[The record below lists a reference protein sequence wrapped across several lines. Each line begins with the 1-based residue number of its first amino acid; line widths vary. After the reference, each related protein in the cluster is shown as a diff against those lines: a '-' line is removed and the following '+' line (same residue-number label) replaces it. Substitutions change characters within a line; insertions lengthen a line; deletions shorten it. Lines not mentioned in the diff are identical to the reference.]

1 MAMDP
6 YAPCPCGNGK
16 KLKFCCADIADDI
29 EKVYKKIEGDQPQ
42 AALKQVES
50 LLAAKPDRSALIDL
64 KASLELSLKKLDAAR
79 ETIVRFMLSHPD
91 SPAAQAQSAILE
103 ASTGHGHKGIA
114 PLQNALELLSD
125 EMPQRVLEAVGAVG
139 HALLLDGDVFAAR
152 GHLLLYAGI
161 SPEKDNAA
169 IDLLLRLN
177 LESGLPLLL
186 RQEYFLKPAPE
197 GSPWKQEYDEAAV
210 LSGRGL
216 WREAEQKLVGLSAKH
231 PQTPVLIYGL
241 ALVRGWLGDA
251 AGLAQG
257 MHDFAGLGVPR
268 QEAVEAEALAQLVD
282 PAIEEPSFSMVKRGY
297 SVPDADVLTEAL
309 TADARIEPYDLSEQE
324 TGDQATPPRASFILL
339 DREPVEPETEFG
351 IDEVPNVIA
360 FLSLY
365 GKRTD
370 RDAQLEVTTDEG
382 ELLKRSAA
390 LLAEIADSELG
401 ESAADEVLAEK
412 SHAEGALSWRWRLPE
427 RTPPD
432 VRQRLL
438 AERRRRAILSDWPA
452 SPLGALRGKTAD
464 EARGQ
469 EESSIALEAC
479 VLLLEQASSDPDEL
493 PLFDELRQQLGIA
506 PLEGVAADAG
516 DEAPLSRFTRYDA
529 AGASLEQLLSVLQRA
544 SLGGAS
550 VAALLA
556 ARALVARSKDAGEAD
571 LSAAFRQAIRLEPNP
586 KRAQEH
592 AASAVAWSEARG
604 HSAGEWRVALL
615 EVAISSG
622 DVEQL
627 ERTLQEI
634 REKHAGEAD
643 VAEAAYRVLLSAGLI
658 PPEQAAPVGAGPEAE
673 PSGVWTPG
681 QESPPAGGEEKSGLW
696 LPS

>member
-6 YAPCPCGNGK
+6 YAPCPCGSGK
-16 KLKFCCADIADDI
+16 KLKFCCSDIADDI

-50 LLAAKPDRSALIDL
+50 LLAAKPDRASLIDL

-103 ASTGHGHKGIA
+103 ASTGHGRKGIA

-125 EMPQRVLEAVGAVG
+125 AMPQRVLEAVGAVG
-139 HALLLDGDVFAAR
+139 HALLMDGDVFAAR

-169 IDLLLRLN
+169 LDLLLRLN

-186 RQEYFLKPAPE
+186 RQEYFLKPAPDGVE
-197 GSPWKQEYDEAAV
+197 WKPEYDEVAV

-216 WREAEQKLVGLSAKH
+216 WRGAEQKLAELSAKH
-231 PQTPVLIYGL
+231 TGAPELVYGL

-257 MHDFAGLGVPR
+257 MHDYARMEVPR

-282 PAIEEPSFSMVKRGY
+282 PSIKEPSFGMVKRGY
-297 SVPDADVLTEAL
+297 DVPDADALNEAL
-309 TADARIEPYDLSEQE
+309 TADSRIEPYDLTEQE
-324 TGDQATPPRASFILL
+324 LGDQATRPRASFILL
-339 DREPVEPETEFG
+339 DREPVEPGVELG
-351 IDEVPNVIA
+351 IDDVPNVVA

-370 RDAQLEVTTDEG
+370 RDARVEMTTDAG
-382 ELLKRSAA
+382 ELLDRSAS
-390 LLAEIADSELG
+390 LLTEIAGNELG
-401 ESAADEVLAEK
+401 DAGEDEVLAEK

-427 RTPPD
+427 RTPME

-438 AERRRRAILSDWPA
+438 AERRRRALLSDWPH
-452 SPLGALRGKTAD
+452 SPLGALQGKTAD
-464 EARGQ
+464 EARGD
-469 EESSIALEAC
+469 EESSVALEAC

-493 PLFDELRQQLGIA
+493 PLFDELREQLGLA
-506 PLEGVAADAG
+506 AVEGVAADSG
-516 DEAPLSRFTRYDA
+516 GEAPLSRFTRYDA
-529 AGASLEQLLSVLQRA
+529 AGASVEQLLAVLQRA

-556 ARALVARSKDAGEAD
+556 ARALVARSGDAGEAD
-571 LSAAFRQAIRLEPNP
+571 LSAAFRQAIRLEPSP
-586 KRAQEH
+586 TRAREH
-592 AASAVAWSEARG
+592 AEAAIAWSEARG
-604 HSAGEWRVALL
+604 RSAGEFRVALL
-615 EVAISSG
+615 EVAISGG

-634 REKHAGEAD
+634 REKHAGEAEI
-643 VAEAAYRVLLSAGLI
+643 AEAAYRVLFSAGLI
-658 PPEQAAPVGAGPEAE
+658 PPEQAAPSGAGPEADR
-673 PSGVWTPG
+673 SGVWTPG
-681 QESPPAGGEEKSGLW
+681 QEPAPNGGEEKSGLW